1 MGWKRKLSGGAL
13 AVIGFMLSPLT
24 WWNDLFVNV
33 PLALVFAWVV
43 SLFYEPAFAVS
54 FIVGYWLT
62 NIIGLVLLQKGGEAM
77 LTKEYKPYTQR
88 AFLRDVGISL
98 LYTAVIV
105 ALLKL
110 EILKPIRDYF
120 EGK

>member
-1 MGWKRKLSGGAL
+1 MAWKRKLSGGAL

-43 SLFYEPAFAVS
+43 SLFYEPAFAAS
-54 FIVGYWLT
+54 FIVVYWLT
-62 NIIGLVLLQKGGEAM
+62 NIIGLVLLQKGGETM
-77 LTKEYKPYTQR
+77 LAKEYKPYTRR
-88 AFLRDVGISL
+88 AFLRDVAISL

-105 ALLKL
+105 ALLEL

-120 EGK
+120 ESK